1 MVTSIP
7 NTAAGHDRPGSSY
20 AMPASSDVG
29 AGPIVPLSVDSP
41 WRRDAA
47 RFQHGAAQAWSSIL
61 AWVLPA
67 RCAGCD
73 RDGVELCSRCRC
85 ALLGATGV
93 GTTSVRTELNG
104 PRGTLV
110 AMSFS
115 GAARR
120 VILGLKYRNRRILA
134 RYLAGLMVNR
144 IIAAGLRPGIDID
157 VVTWAPTSARRRRQ
171 RGYDHAEL
179 IARQVA
185 AQLRLPARR
194 LLQRHH
200 SAAAQTGAGR
210 VERLRGPSFAVSPRA
225 DGARVLVVDDV
236 VTTGATL
243 DTARAALKST
253 GAQRV
258 IIAAVAATPSAIN
271 DHRDLNHREIERV
284 DIGRGGGVS
293 SPSVVAAARARRR
306 DRTPLARTA

>member
-1 MVTSIP
+1 MIKVTSR
-7 NTAAGHDRPGSSY
+7 TSTCVTTHAA
-20 AMPASSDVG
+20 
-29 AGPIVPLSVDSP
+29 SVDSASGVLAASHP
-41 WRRDAA
+41 ARRQHLLDIAA
-47 RFQHGAAQAWSSIL
+47 EVFSTALS
-61 AWVLPA
+61 WVLPA

-85 ALLGATGV
+85 AMLGATGV
-93 GTTSVRTELNG
+93 GTTSAHNELSG

-110 AMSFS
+110 AMSFT

-144 IIAAGLRPGIDID
+144 IIAAGLRPGIDIN

-210 VERLRGPSFAVSPRA
+210 AERLRGPSFAVSPRA

-243 DTARAALKST
+243 DTARDALKAA
-253 GAQRV
+253 GARRV

-271 DHRDLNHREIERV
+271 DHRDLDHRAIERV
-284 DIGRGGGVS
+284 DIGRGGGGRGGGVAG
-293 SPSVVAAARARRR
+293 PGVVAAARARRR
-306 DRTPLARTA
+306 DRTPLARIA

>member
-1 MVTSIP
+1 V
-7 NTAAGHDRPGSSY
+7 AG
-20 AMPASSDVG
+20 
-29 AGPIVPLSVDSP
+29 SP
-41 WRRDAA
+41 VAVSRSRLVEICAE
-47 RFQHGAAQAWSSIL
+47 AWSTVLSS
-61 AWVLPA
+61 VLPA

-85 ALLGATGV
+85 SLLGATGV
-93 GTTSVRTELNG
+93 GEASVRAPLSG

-120 VILGLKYRNRRILA
+120 VIVGLKYRNRRL
-134 RYLAGLMVNR
+134 LAGHLAALMVKR
-144 IIAAGLRPGIDID
+144 IVEAGIRPGIDID

-185 AQLRLPARR
+185 AQLGLPARR

-200 SAAAQTGAGR
+200 GAPAQTGAGR
-210 VERLRGPSFAVSPRA
+210 VERLRGPSFSVSPRA
-225 DGARVLVVDDV
+225 DAARVLVVDDV

-243 DTARAALKST
+243 DAARAALKAA
-253 GAQRV
+253 GARRV
-258 IIAAVAATPSAIN
+258 IIGAVAATPSAIN
-271 DHRDLNHREIERV
+271 DHHGTVVSGAATDRATTRIGHRS
-284 DIGRGGGVS
+284 DVS
-293 SPSVVAAARARRR
+293 RHRA
-306 DRTPLARTA
+306 PLAQIA